1 MDFNKT
7 ELLNS
12 LSNRV
17 ERHIDTAVSLFQNQ
31 KENILLKPSATGG
44 WSIAQCLDHL
54 NSYGHFYLPRLRAS
68 LQLAAPSSSTTF
80 RSGWLGNYFAQM
92 MEPSDK
98 TYKAFKGHIP
108 AKELDAYAVV
118 AEFIKQQ
125 EEMLALLRAADTRAI
140 NARIPISISSL
151 IRLKTGDVFRF
162 LIAHNERHVQQALKN
177 L

>member
-1 MDFNKT
+1 
-7 ELLNS
+7 
-12 LSNRV
+12 
-17 ERHIDTAVSLFQNQ
+17 
-31 KENILLKPSATGG
+31 
-44 WSIAQCLDHL
+44 
-54 NSYGHFYLPRLRAS
+54 
-68 LQLAAPSSSTTF
+68 
-80 RSGWLGNYFAQM
+80 M